1 MPTHHPANHP
11 ADRRDKRSGTSVVIL
26 IVLLAALSSAQ
37 SVGDASR
44 GTALFTKLKCV
55 GCHTVRGQGGGTAPD
70 LGQRTGGSYTPSLM
84 AARMWDHA
92 PEMWSAMKEQGVARP
107 DLNAQDAADLFAYFY
122 AARYFDPRGDVA
134 RGKALFAAK
143 KCTQCHATDASGSGP
158 GNPVS
163 AWRSASDPV
172 VLVQQM
178 WRHFPQMQAA
188 MQATQAGKKAA
199 WVEIT
204 APQLADLLAYVQ
216 DMQKAAPKPLQFSTA
231 SSDAGQQLFESKG
244 CAACHQ
250 KAMALNRK
258 LVDRNLTEVAAA
270 MWNHAPPMQTAT
282 GAAAPRDINEQEMR
296 QILTYVWASQFFE
309 PPGDLANGRRIFV
322 SYNCAACHENALV
335 PSPKLPAYG
344 THYSVVSMIPVL
356 WKHGPV
362 MLQRIEQKNL
372 PWPHFQKND
381 IADLAAYL
389 SGPVAQPPSGKR

>member
-1 MPTHHPANHP
+1 MQAHPATTGW
-11 ADRRDKRSGTSVVIL
+11 ARVAVL
-26 IVLLAALSSAQ
+26 IPLLAVFSSAQ

-44 GTALFTKLKCV
+44 GSALFTKLRCV
-55 GCHTVRGQGGGTAPD
+55 ACHTMRGQGGGTAPD
-70 LGQRTGGSYTPSLM
+70 LAQRIGASYTPSLM

-92 PEMWSAMKEQGVARP
+92 PEMWSAMKEQGVSRP
-107 DLNAQDAADLFAYFY
+107 ELTEQDAGDLFAYFY
-122 AARYFDPRGDVA
+122 AARYFDPRGDAA
-134 RGKALFAAK
+134 RGKALFASK

-188 MQATQAGKKAA
+188 LAGKKVG
-199 WVEIT
+199 WVQIT

-216 DMQKAAPKPLQFSTA
+216 DVQKTAPKPLQFSTA
-231 SSDAGQQLFESKG
+231 SSNAGQQLFESKG

-258 LVDRNLTEVAAA
+258 LVDKNLTEVAAA
-270 MWNHAPPMQTAT
+270 MWNHAPRMQTVT

-309 PPGDLANGRRIFV
+309 PPGDGSNGRRLFV
-322 SYNCAACHENALV
+322 ADNCAACHENALV
-335 PSPKLPAYG
+335 PSPKLPEYG
-344 THYSVVSMIPVL
+344 KRYSVVSMIPVL

-389 SGPVAQPPSGKR
+389 SGPAPAAGKR

>member
-1 MPTHHPANHP
+1 MQAHHFHRCWA
-11 ADRRDKRSGTSVVIL
+11 SLVIL
-26 IVLLAALSSAQ
+26 IPLLAVLSNAQ

-44 GTALFTKLKCV
+44 GSALFTKLKCV
-55 GCHTVRGQGGGTAPD
+55 GCHSVRGQGAGTAPD
-70 LGQRTGGSYTPSLM
+70 LGQRTGSSYTPALM

-92 PEMWSAMKEQGVARP
+92 PEMWSAMKEQSVGRP
-107 DLNAQDAADLFAYFY
+107 ELTEPDAADLFAFFY

-143 KCTQCHATDASGSGP
+143 KCTQCHATDAAAGGP

-188 MQATQAGKKAA
+188 LAGKKAA
-199 WVEIT
+199 WVQIT

-216 DMQKAAPKPLQFSTA
+216 DLQKAAPKPVQFSTVA
-231 SSDAGQQLFESKG
+231 ADAGQRLFESKG
-244 CAACHQ
+244 CAVCHQ
-250 KAMALNRK
+250 KGMALNRK

-270 MWNHAPPMQTAT
+270 LWNHAPKM
-282 GAAAPRDINEQEMR
+282 GAAAPRDIDEQEMR
-296 QILTYVWASQFFE
+296 QILSYVWASQFFE
-309 PPGDLANGRRIFV
+309 PPGDGSNGRRLFV
-322 SYNCAACHENALV
+322 SYNCAACHENGLV

-344 THYSVVSMIPVL
+344 QRYSVVSMIPVL

-389 SGPVAQPPSGKR
+389 SGPAQPPPGRR

>member
-1 MPTHHPANHP
+1 M
-11 ADRRDKRSGTSVVIL
+11 L
-26 IVLLAALSSAQ
+26 LLATFASAQ

-44 GTALFTKLKCV
+44 GSALFTKLKCV
-55 GCHTVRGQGGGTAPD
+55 TCHTVRGQGGSTAPD
-70 LGQRTGGSYTPSLM
+70 LGQRTGASYTPALM

-92 PEMWSAMKEQGVARP
+92 PEMWSAMKEQGVTRP
-107 DLNAQDAADLFAYFY
+107 AMTEQDAADLFAYFY

-143 KCTQCHATDASGSGP
+143 KCTQCHATDGAGTGP
-158 GNPVS
+158 GNAVS

-178 WRHFPQMQAA
+178 WRHFPQMQTAL
-188 MQATQAGKKAA
+188 AGKKVA
-199 WVEIT
+199 WVQIT

-216 DMQKAAPKPLQFSTA
+216 DVQKASPKPIQFSTA
-231 SSDAGQQLFESKG
+231 SSSAGQQLFESKG
-244 CAACHQ
+244 CAMCHQ
-250 KAMALNRK
+250 KGMSLNRK

-270 MWNHAPPMQTAT
+270 MWNHAPKM

-296 QILTYVWASQFFE
+296 EILSYVWASQFFE
-309 PPGDLANGRRIFV
+309 PPGDASNGRRIFV
-322 SYNCAACHENALV
+322 ADNCAQCHENALV

-344 THYSVVSMIPVL
+344 TRYSVVSMVPVL

-389 SGPVAQPPSGKR
+389 SGPAAQPPTGRR

>member
-1 MPTHHPANHP
+1 MPTHHSPKRGWAN
-11 ADRRDKRSGTSVVIL
+11 AAIL
-26 IVLLAALSSAQ
+26 IPLLTGLSSAQ

-44 GTALFTKLKCV
+44 GSALFAKLKCV
-55 GCHTVRGQGGGTAPD
+55 ACHTVRGQGGGTAPD

-92 PEMWSAMKEQGVARP
+92 PEMWSAMKELGVTRP
-107 DLNAQDAADLFAYFY
+107 DLNARDAADLFAYFY

-134 RGKALFAAK
+134 RGKTLFTGK
-143 KCTQCHATDASGSGP
+143 KCTQCHATDASGPGP

-188 MQATQAGKKAA
+188 LAGKKAA

-216 DMQKAAPKPLQFSTA
+216 DVQKAAPEPLQFSTA
-231 SSDAGQQLFESKG
+231 SSEAGQQLFESKG
-244 CAACHQ
+244 CASCHQ

-270 MWNHAPPMQTAT
+270 MWNHAPKM
-282 GAAAPRDINEQEMR
+282 GAAAPRDLNEQEMR

-309 PPGDLANGRRIFV
+309 PPGDISNGRRVFV
-322 SYNCAACHENALV
+322 SYNCSACHENALV

-344 THYSVVSMIPVL
+344 TRYSVVSMIPVL

-372 PWPHFQKND
+372 PWPHFQKSD

-389 SGPVAQPPSGKR
+389 SGPVGQPPSGKR